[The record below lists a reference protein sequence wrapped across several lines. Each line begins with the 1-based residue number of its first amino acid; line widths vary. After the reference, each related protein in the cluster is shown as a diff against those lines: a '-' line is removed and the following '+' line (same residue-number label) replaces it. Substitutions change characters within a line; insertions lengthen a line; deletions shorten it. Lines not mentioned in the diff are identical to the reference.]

1 MPKFSVK
8 KPLTVFVAVL
18 AILVLGVV
26 AYLKMTP
33 DLMPNMDFPYVILVT
48 TDPGASPETVEADIT
63 KPLEQ
68 SMATLDRIKN
78 VTSSSMDSVSMVV
91 LEFEDGVNM
100 DTVSVDIQQKINQ
113 LKGSWSDTVG
123 DPYVLK
129 MNPSMLP
136 VQVAA
141 LSYDG
146 KDITELSDFVTD
158 TLSPKLEGITGVA
171 SVTVSGTVQHQLHV
185 ILSQKKLDDLS
196 RRLSDAIAKQLD
208 DAAGQLSSARGQ
220 VNSAKAAIRSAE
232 ESAVRDAVTQALTTI
247 QDSLKT
253 MRASRD
259 QLQANLRELAE
270 IQAEK
275 ARLEAENAPY
285 QARIEAI
292 RHDPSMT
299 EEEKQAA
306 IAEIE
311 SDPEYVRIQAEL
323 AALDLRMAALGVKW
337 DEAVQRAKEW
347 QKQLEEL
354 EKQLRDLE
362 TDEGVAKLADQVT
375 AGTLTM
381 ADAVTQ
387 IISANIQL
395 DSALNQIDQGLQTLE
410 KSRSAALSQ
419 ADLSSSLNLSTIT
432 ALLTAQNFS
441 MPAGYLKEDG
451 VNYMVS
457 VGDAIDTRQDLENL
471 VLFDLGMDGID
482 PIRMKDVA
490 DVAITDNSSEIYDKL
505 NGKDGVIV
513 SFNKQSTYA
522 TAEVSDNINSR
533 FRELEAEYQGL
544 SFVPLMDQGDYI
556 YLIINSILSSL
567 GWGALFSVLI
577 LYLFL
582 RDLRPTVITLCSIP
596 ISVIFAVVL
605 MYFSGVTINMISLSG
620 LAVAVGMLVDNSVVV
635 IENIYRLR
643 AKGATVIQAAV
654 SGARQVLGAITA
666 STLTTV
672 CVFLPIVFV
681 EGITKQ
687 LFTDLALTMTYSLL
701 ASLIVAL
708 TLVPAMASGML
719 RKEKPQKPGLLDR
732 VYPAYRKAVS
742 WSLRHRAVVLLLS
755 LVLLLGSAG
764 ATLARGFAFMP
775 NIDMNTVNL
784 TVSMPEGCT
793 REQAVSLADEVLR
806 RAAQVE
812 NVETVGAMM
821 SSSGSFG
828 GMDMTSM
835 MSSGGGAYDV
845 TAYITLT
852 EGASGAKTGQQIE
865 AACTGMD
872 CTVTASGAMDSY
884 MTYLTGSGVTLN
896 VYGSDM
902 EQMQSAAKTLAAKLA
917 TVPGTENVSDGLE
930 QAATALHLSVD
941 RNAAMEKGLTVAQVY
956 MAVASALT
964 DTDSSLSL
972 TLDGLD
978 VSVSIQSPEESRM
991 TREKLMDLEIDPSA
1005 MSAMSSMMSAASGSG
1020 SMSGMSGMSSGSGSM
1035 SGMSGMS
1042 SGSTSAVQAAE
1053 PVRLG
1058 DIAKLEET
1066 VSLNTIHR
1074 DQQRRYITVSA
1085 DVADGYNVTKVTT
1098 AAQAAI
1104 AEVDLPQGITASFQG
1119 ENEAIMDAIRQLLLM
1134 LLLGIVLVYLVMV
1147 AQFQSLRS
1155 PLIVMFTIPLAFT
1168 GGFLA
1173 LLLAGIE
1180 VSVVSLVGFV
1190 MLVGVIV
1197 NNGIVLVD
1205 YINQLRLEGMGR
1217 REAIIEAGVTRLRP
1231 ILMTSLTTILGLV
1244 VMAFGKDVGTA
1255 LMQPVALVCIGGLL
1269 YATLMTLLVVPCM
1282 YDILS
1287 RRDLRKV
1294 NEEELQLLDL

>member
-1 MPKFSVK
+1 MKTREDTEK
-8 KPLTVFVAVL
+8 ALNDATKDLRAQLNETIEALNAQIEKGERMLTSLRTQLAELQTVLRQLEENPVDRGLADTAV
-18 AILVLGVV
+18 
-26 AYLKMTP
+26 
-33 DLMPNMDFPYVILVT
+33 
-48 TDPGASPETVEADIT
+48 
-63 KPLEQ
+63 
-68 SMATLDRIKN
+68 
-78 VTSSSMDSVSMVV
+78 
-91 LEFEDGVNM
+91 
-100 DTVSVDIQQKINQ
+100 Q
-113 LKGSWSDTVG
+113 L
-123 DPYVLK
+123 L
-129 MNPSMLP
+129 L
-136 VQVAA
+136 
-141 LSYDG
+141 
-146 KDITELSDFVTD
+146 
-158 TLSPKLEGITGVA
+158 
-171 SVTVSGTVQHQLHV
+171 SGTEAQMGL
-185 ILSQKKLDDLS
+185 
-196 RRLSDAIAKQLD
+196 
-208 DAAGQLSSARGQ
+208 GQLRVEMG
-220 VNSAKAAIRSAE
+220 R
-232 ESAVRDAVTQALTTI
+232 T
-247 QDSLKT
+247 
-253 MRASRD
+253 
-259 QLQANLRELAE
+259 QLQAGET
-270 IQAEK
+270 Q
-275 ARLEAENAPY
+275 
-285 QARIEAI
+285 
-292 RHDPSMT
+292 
-299 EEEKQAA
+299 
-306 IAEIE
+306 
-311 SDPEYVRIQAEL
+311 L
-323 AALDLRMAALGVKW
+323 AAARQEYESAREEALK
-337 DEAVQRAKEW
+337 
-347 QKQLEEL
+347 
-354 EKQLRDLE
+354 
-362 TDEGVAKLADQVT
+362 
-375 AGTLTM
+375 
-381 ADAVTQ
+381 
-387 IISANIQL
+387 SANLDQL
-395 DSALNQIDQGLQTLE
+395 LNITT
-410 KSRSAALSQ
+410 LSQ
-419 ADLSSSLNLSTIT
+419 MLI
-432 ALLTAQNFS
+432 AQNFS
-441 MPAGYLKEDG
+441 MPAGYIQSGSERYLLK
-451 VNYMVS
+451 
-457 VGDAIDTRQDLENL
+457 VGDAFGSVDELRDMLL
-471 VLFDLGMDGID
+471 CSVDGIG
-482 PIRMKDVA
+482 DVRVGDIA
-490 DVAITDNSSEIYDKL
+490 TVELTDNADDSYAKVGENRAVLLAIYKSSTASTSS
-505 NGKDGVIV
+505 V
-513 SFNKQSTYA
+513 SKASAAAMEELQEEYSGLHL
-522 TAEVSDNINSR
+522 TAI
-533 FRELEAEYQGL
+533 
-544 SFVPLMDQGDYI
+544 MDQGDYI
-556 YLIINSILSSL
+556 QIIVDSVMSNLI
-567 GWGALFSVLI
+567 WGAVLAILVLAIFLKDVRPTAVVAISMPLSVL
-577 LYLFL
+577 
-582 RDLRPTVITLCSIP
+582 
-596 ISVIFAVVL
+596 FAIVL
-605 MYFSGVTINMISLSG
+605 MYFSGITLNILSLSG
-620 LAVAVGMLVDNSVVV
+620 LALGIGMLVDNSVVV

-755 LVLLLGSAG
+755 LVLLLVSAG

-821 SSSGSFG
+821 SSSGSSG

-884 MTYLTGSGVTLN
+884 MTYLTGSGVALN

-1035 SGMSGMS
+1035 SGMSSMS

-1119 ENEAIMDAIRQLLLM
+1119 ENEAIMDAIEQLLLM

>member
-1 MPKFSVK
+1 
-8 KPLTVFVAVL
+8 
-18 AILVLGVV
+18 
-26 AYLKMTP
+26 
-33 DLMPNMDFPYVILVT
+33 
-48 TDPGASPETVEADIT
+48 
-63 KPLEQ
+63 
-68 SMATLDRIKN
+68 
-78 VTSSSMDSVSMVV
+78 
-91 LEFEDGVNM
+91 
-100 DTVSVDIQQKINQ
+100 
-113 LKGSWSDTVG
+113 
-123 DPYVLK
+123 
-129 MNPSMLP
+129 
-136 VQVAA
+136 
-141 LSYDG
+141 
-146 KDITELSDFVTD
+146 
-158 TLSPKLEGITGVA
+158 
-171 SVTVSGTVQHQLHV
+171 
-185 ILSQKKLDDLS
+185 
-196 RRLSDAIAKQLD
+196 
-208 DAAGQLSSARGQ
+208 
-220 VNSAKAAIRSAE
+220 
-232 ESAVRDAVTQALTTI
+232 
-247 QDSLKT
+247 
-253 MRASRD
+253 
-259 QLQANLRELAE
+259 
-270 IQAEK
+270 
-275 ARLEAENAPY
+275 
-285 QARIEAI
+285 
-292 RHDPSMT
+292 
-299 EEEKQAA
+299 
-306 IAEIE
+306 
-311 SDPEYVRIQAEL
+311 
-323 AALDLRMAALGVKW
+323 
-337 DEAVQRAKEW
+337 
-347 QKQLEEL
+347 
-354 EKQLRDLE
+354 
-362 TDEGVAKLADQVT
+362 
-375 AGTLTM
+375 
-381 ADAVTQ
+381 
-387 IISANIQL
+387 
-395 DSALNQIDQGLQTLE
+395 
-410 KSRSAALSQ
+410 
-419 ADLSSSLNLSTIT
+419 
-432 ALLTAQNFS
+432 
-441 MPAGYLKEDG
+441 
-451 VNYMVS
+451 
-457 VGDAIDTRQDLENL
+457 
-471 VLFDLGMDGID
+471 
-482 PIRMKDVA
+482 
-490 DVAITDNSSEIYDKL
+490 
-505 NGKDGVIV
+505 
-513 SFNKQSTYA
+513 
-522 TAEVSDNINSR
+522 
-533 FRELEAEYQGL
+533 
-544 SFVPLMDQGDYI
+544 
-556 YLIINSILSSL
+556 
-567 GWGALFSVLI
+567 
-577 LYLFL
+577 
-582 RDLRPTVITLCSIP
+582 
-596 ISVIFAVVL
+596 
-605 MYFSGVTINMISLSG
+605 MISLSG

-821 SSSGSFG
+821 SSSGSSG

-884 MTYLTGSGVTLN
+884 MTYLTGSGVALN

-1020 SMSGMSGMSSGSGSM
+1020 SMSGMSS
-1035 SGMSGMS
+1035 MS

-1085 DVADGYNVTKVTT
+1085 DVADGWNVTKVTT

>member
-387 IISANIQL
+387 VISANIQL
-395 DSALNQIDQGLQTLE
+395 DSALNQIDQGLQTLAE
-410 KSRSAALSQ
+410 SRSAALSQ

-457 VGDAIDTRQDLENL
+457 VGDAIGTRQDLEDL

-533 FRELEAEYQGL
+533 FRELEAEYEGL

-821 SSSGSFG
+821 SSSGSSG

-1035 SGMSGMS
+1035 SGMSSMS

>member
-1 MPKFSVK
+1 M
-8 KPLTVFVAVL
+8 
-18 AILVLGVV
+18 
-26 AYLKMTP
+26 
-33 DLMPNMDFPYVILVT
+33 
-48 TDPGASPETVEADIT
+48 
-63 KPLEQ
+63 
-68 SMATLDRIKN
+68 
-78 VTSSSMDSVSMVV
+78 
-91 LEFEDGVNM
+91 
-100 DTVSVDIQQKINQ
+100 
-113 LKGSWSDTVG
+113 
-123 DPYVLK
+123 
-129 MNPSMLP
+129 
-136 VQVAA
+136 
-141 LSYDG
+141 
-146 KDITELSDFVTD
+146 
-158 TLSPKLEGITGVA
+158 
-171 SVTVSGTVQHQLHV
+171 
-185 ILSQKKLDDLS
+185 
-196 RRLSDAIAKQLD
+196 
-208 DAAGQLSSARGQ
+208 
-220 VNSAKAAIRSAE
+220 
-232 ESAVRDAVTQALTTI
+232 
-247 QDSLKT
+247 
-253 MRASRD
+253 
-259 QLQANLRELAE
+259 
-270 IQAEK
+270 
-275 ARLEAENAPY
+275 
-285 QARIEAI
+285 
-292 RHDPSMT
+292 
-299 EEEKQAA
+299 
-306 IAEIE
+306 
-311 SDPEYVRIQAEL
+311 
-323 AALDLRMAALGVKW
+323 
-337 DEAVQRAKEW
+337 
-347 QKQLEEL
+347 
-354 EKQLRDLE
+354 
-362 TDEGVAKLADQVT
+362 
-375 AGTLTM
+375 
-381 ADAVTQ
+381 
-387 IISANIQL
+387 
-395 DSALNQIDQGLQTLE
+395 
-410 KSRSAALSQ
+410 
-419 ADLSSSLNLSTIT
+419 
-432 ALLTAQNFS
+432 
-441 MPAGYLKEDG
+441 
-451 VNYMVS
+451 
-457 VGDAIDTRQDLENL
+457 
-471 VLFDLGMDGID
+471 
-482 PIRMKDVA
+482 
-490 DVAITDNSSEIYDKL
+490 
-505 NGKDGVIV
+505 
-513 SFNKQSTYA
+513 
-522 TAEVSDNINSR
+522 
-533 FRELEAEYQGL
+533 
-544 SFVPLMDQGDYI
+544 
-556 YLIINSILSSL
+556 
-567 GWGALFSVLI
+567 
-577 LYLFL
+577 
-582 RDLRPTVITLCSIP
+582 
-596 ISVIFAVVL
+596 
-605 MYFSGVTINMISLSG
+605 
-620 LAVAVGMLVDNSVVV
+620 
-635 IENIYRLR
+635 
-643 AKGATVIQAAV
+643 
-654 SGARQVLGAITA
+654 
-666 STLTTV
+666 
-672 CVFLPIVFV
+672 
-681 EGITKQ
+681 
-687 LFTDLALTMTYSLL
+687 
-701 ASLIVAL
+701 
-708 TLVPAMASGML
+708 
-719 RKEKPQKPGLLDR
+719 
-732 VYPAYRKAVS
+732 
-742 WSLRHRAVVLLLS
+742 S

-821 SSSGSFG
+821 SSSGSSG

-884 MTYLTGSGVTLN
+884 MTYLTGSGVALN

>member
-253 MRASRD
+253 MRDSRD

-292 RHDPSMT
+292 RHNPSMT

-410 KSRSAALSQ
+410 ESRSAALSQ

-457 VGDAIDTRQDLENL
+457 VGDAIGTRQDLEDL

-522 TAEVSDNINSR
+522 TAEVSDNITSR
-533 FRELEAEYQGL
+533 FRELEAEYEGL

-821 SSSGSFG
+821 SSSGSSG

-1085 DVADGYNVTKVTT
+1085 DVADGCNVTKVTT